1 MNKFENTFFTKCLPE
16 NHEIRWIIHIHFID
30 IFSKLFLWISFWVII
45 PTLFYYNSW
54 RIQIWIPFHF
64 LELFLILIF
73 IKIIYDIFNW
83 YNDVLIVTNMWLIK
97 LERSLFKTNTKSVEY
112 DKIEWMEVEIWWLWD
127 KIFKKWNILIHKI
140 WDDSFFLW
148 NANNPYKWV
157 DLIEETANEAEIVEE
172 TNDNKFDVIM
182 EALWWVVEN
191 YLDKK
196 MTKIDKQKEIEKVI
210 EEIEKN
216 TWTIDLR

>member
-1 MNKFENTFFTKCLPE
+1 
-16 NHEIRWIIHIHFID
+16 
-30 IFSKLFLWISFWVII
+30 
-45 PTLFYYNSW
+45 
-54 RIQIWIPFHF
+54 
-64 LELFLILIF
+64 
-73 IKIIYDIFNW
+73 
-83 YNDVLIVTNMWLIK
+83 MWLIK